1 RISDVNA
8 LRMTGPGG
16 KHEGKPTRMVAIERA
31 FHGRTDR
38 PAQISHSCKDGYDKN
53 LNTFQDRDNLAL
65 LPANDRAALRETFNH
80 ADVDGVFIELLAIE
94 PVQGEG
100 APGLCIDREFYDEAR
115 RLTKEHGSML
125 IIDSVQAGLRGQGCL
140 SIVDY
145 DGFQSAEAPDME
157 AWSKAINAGQFP
169 LSVVGMT
176 AEVADLYVTGIYGN
190 TMTTNPRALE
200 TAIAVLERITPE
212 LRQNIRDRGD
222 ELVLGLQGVME
233 EFPEAILSVQ
243 GTGLLVCAEMDPD
256 FFPVVGDD
264 KVEMW
269 CRKNGLGVIHGGV
282 NALRFTPHFS
292 ITSEEIKVIVEI
304 VRHAVIHFSQ
314 MKSLELTPSTV

>member
-1 RISDVNA
+1 
-8 LRMTGPGG
+8 
-16 KHEGKPTRMVAIERA
+16 MVSRVL
-31 FHGRTDR
+31 
-38 PAQISHSCKDGYDKN
+38 K
-53 LNTFQDRDNLAL
+53 
-65 LPANDRAALRETFNH
+65 
-80 ADVDGVFIELLAIE
+80 
-94 PVQGEG
+94 
-100 APGLCIDREFYDEAR
+100 
-115 RLTKEHGSML
+115 
-125 IIDSVQAGLRGQGCL
+125 
-140 SIVDY
+140 
-145 DGFQSAEAPDME
+145 PDME

-282 NALRFTPHFS
+282 NALRFTPHFL
-292 ITSEEIKVIVEI
+292 ITSEEIKMIVEI

-314 MKSLELTPSTV
+314 MKSLELTPSTF

>member
-1 RISDVNA
+1 
-8 LRMTGPGG
+8 
-16 KHEGKPTRMVAIERA
+16 MVAIERA

-53 LNTFQDRDNLAL
+53 LNTFQDRDNLVL
-65 LPANDRAALRETFNH
+65 IPANDISALRETFNQ

-125 IIDSVQAGLRGQGCL
+125 LIIDSVQAGLRGQGCL

-145 DGFQSAEAPDME
+145 DGFLSAEAPDME
-157 AWSKAINAGQFP
+157 AWSKAITAGQFP

-233 EFPEAILSVQ
+233 KFPLKLLPFKERVFWSVQ
-243 GTGLLVCAEMDPD
+243 RWTLISFPLWEMTRSRCGAERMGLESFMEELTLSDSLRTFRLPLRK
-256 FFPVVGDD
+256 FFA
-264 KVEMW
+264 KM
-269 CRKNGLGVIHGGV
+269 
-282 NALRFTPHFS
+282 
-292 ITSEEIKVIVEI
+292 ITDCQTRSDTL
-304 VRHAVIHFSQ
+304 SQ
-314 MKSLELTPSTV
+314 MKSLWSLLRATV

>member
-1 RISDVNA
+1 MLI
-8 LRMTGPGG
+8 
-16 KHEGKPTRMVAIERA
+16 
-31 FHGRTDR
+31 
-38 PAQISHSCKDGYDKN
+38 
-53 LNTFQDRDNLAL
+53 
-65 LPANDRAALRETFNH
+65 PANDISALRETFNQ

-94 PVQGEG
+94 PVQGG

-222 ELVLGLQGVME
+222 ELVLGLRGSWRNSRKLSFPFKERVFWSVQRWTLISFPLWEMTRSRCGAERMGLESFME
-233 EFPEAILSVQ
+233 ELTLS
-243 GTGLLVCAEMDPD
+243 DS
-256 FFPVVGDD
+256 
-264 KVEMW
+264 
-269 CRKNGLGVIHGGV
+269 
-282 NALRFTPHFS
+282 LRTFRLP
-292 ITSEEIKVIVEI
+292 EEIKMIVEI

>member
-1 RISDVNA
+1 
-8 LRMTGPGG
+8 
-16 KHEGKPTRMVAIERA
+16 MVFR
-31 FHGRTDR
+31 
-38 PAQISHSCKDGYDKN
+38 CKCPRY
-53 LNTFQDRDNLAL
+53 
-65 LPANDRAALRETFNH
+65 
-80 ADVDGVFIELLAIE
+80 
-94 PVQGEG
+94 
-100 APGLCIDREFYDEAR
+100 
-115 RLTKEHGSML
+115 GSM
-125 IIDSVQAGLRGQGCL
+125 VERQC
-140 SIVDY
+140 
-145 DGFQSAEAPDME
+145 
-157 AWSKAINAGQFP
+157 WQFP

-222 ELVLGLQGVME
+222 DLVLGLQGVME

-243 GTGLLVCAEMDPD
+243 GTGLLVCAEMDPH

-282 NALRFTPHFS
+282 NALRFTPHVS
-292 ITSEEIKVIVEI
+292 ITPEEIKRIVEI
-304 VRHAVIHFSQ
+304 VRDAVIHFSQ

>member
-1 RISDVNA
+1 MNQFR
-8 LRMTGPGG
+8 
-16 KHEGKPTRMVAIERA
+16 ER
-31 FHGRTDR
+31 
-38 PAQISHSCKDGYDKN
+38 S
-53 LNTFQDRDNLAL
+53 
-65 LPANDRAALRETFNH
+65 
-80 ADVDGVFIELLAIE
+80 
-94 PVQGEG
+94 
-100 APGLCIDREFYDEAR
+100 PGLCIDRTYDEEVSDQRTRIHAD
-115 RLTKEHGSML
+115 
-125 IIDSVQAGLRGQGCL
+125 IDSVQAGLRGQL
-140 SIVDY
+140 SSIVDY

-256 FFPVVGDD
+256 FFPVVGGQGRDVVQ
-264 KVEMW
+264 KEW
-269 CRKNGLGVIHGGV
+269 AWSHSWR
-282 NALRFTPHFS
+282 S
-292 ITSEEIKVIVEI
+292 
-304 VRHAVIHFSQ
+304 
-314 MKSLELTPSTV
+314 

>member
-1 RISDVNA
+1 
-8 LRMTGPGG
+8 M
-16 KHEGKPTRMVAIERA
+16 AIQPIA
-31 FHGRTDR
+31 
-38 PAQISHSCKDGYDKN
+38 
-53 LNTFQDRDNLAL
+53 
-65 LPANDRAALRETFNH
+65 
-80 ADVDGVFIELLAIE
+80 
-94 PVQGEG
+94 
-100 APGLCIDREFYDEAR
+100 CIA
-115 RLTKEHGSML
+115 
-125 IIDSVQAGLRGQGCL
+125 
-140 SIVDY
+140 
-145 DGFQSAEAPDME
+145 
-157 AWSKAINAGQFP
+157 
-169 LSVVGMT
+169 
-176 AEVADLYVTGIYGN
+176 
-190 TMTTNPRALE
+190 ALE

-282 NALRFTPHFS
+282 NALRFTPHFL
-292 ITSEEIKVIVEI
+292 ITSEEIKMIVEI
-304 VRHAVIHFSQ
+304 VRRAVIHFSQ

>member
-1 RISDVNA
+1 
-8 LRMTGPGG
+8 M
-16 KHEGKPTRMVAIERA
+16 
-31 FHGRTDR
+31 
-38 PAQISHSCKDGYDKN
+38 
-53 LNTFQDRDNLAL
+53 
-65 LPANDRAALRETFNH
+65 
-80 ADVDGVFIELLAIE
+80 
-94 PVQGEG
+94 
-100 APGLCIDREFYDEAR
+100 
-115 RLTKEHGSML
+115 
-125 IIDSVQAGLRGQGCL
+125 
-140 SIVDY
+140 
-145 DGFQSAEAPDME
+145 
-157 AWSKAINAGQFP
+157 
-169 LSVVGMT
+169 
-176 AEVADLYVTGIYGN
+176 YVTGIYGN

-222 ELVLGLQGVME
+222 ELVLALQGVME

-292 ITSEEIKVIVEI
+292 ITSEEIKMIVEI